1 MVWQAEAED
10 IVLPATDGREIRLR
24 RVTEPDLGIVVR
36 RFDVRWEKLQLLCF
50 AVVVEYLDG
59 LQPASLCRRIQFPQI
74 TECLLA
80 RTVRSTYGLHQRPVG
95 VVLAVL
101 NAPVRPQKHSAVML
115 SRTARSNKTVGLHYI
130 RFQKTA
136 LGTSITCM
144 LAAAQNCR
152 NRGSRDELGL
162 EAVAGIQ
169 LPLARSLGC
178 RGRIAARSVQH
189 IGMNAGT
196 QNRELREAASA

>member
-1 MVWQAEAED
+1 
-10 IVLPATDGREIRLR
+10 LP
-24 RVTEPDLGIVVR
+24 
-36 RFDVRWEKLQLLCF
+36 
-50 AVVVEYLDG
+50 
-59 LQPASLCRRIQFPQI
+59 
-74 TECLLA
+74 
-80 RTVRSTYGLHQRPVG
+80 
-95 VVLAVL
+95 
-101 NAPVRPQKHSAVML
+101 
-115 SRTARSNKTVGLHYI
+115 RTARSNKTVGLHYI